1 MRALLTTLLT
11 LGALGLVPGCSTK
24 HGPLSDKADTTSLG
38 VAGNL
43 GEGGI
48 STAYGVHPQSPDLR
62 GVDLD
67 VADRRT
73 STAVRPTPLIPGLPT
88 NPDAPRT
95 SNAVQSWT
103 SGPTLPVE
111 RANMA
116 IEPEGTE
123 APTAHGPAAHPG

>member
-1 MRALLTTLLT
+1 MRALLSTLPSLCV
-11 LGALGLVPGCSTK
+11 LVVLSGCSTK

-38 VAGNL
+38 VAGGL

-48 STAYGVHPQSPDLR
+48 STAYGIHEQSPSLR

-67 VADRRT
+67 MADRST
-73 STAVRPTPLIPGLPT
+73 STAVRPAALIPGMPS

-95 SNAVQSWT
+95 SNAAQSWT

-111 RANMA
+111 PANMA
-116 IEPEGTE
+116 IEPEGAE
-123 APTAHGPAAHPG
+123 APAGHPAAAHPG